1 MAKTRSSGR
10 VLRCRRKSC
19 GNADCCVDVEKAVL
33 KSTKRETNQKA
44 ASIIKRPSTSSP
56 ICTFQRRSLTSARR
70 IKTWSFVDL
79 AKLNPGQYGAFGT
92 AKWFRSWTN
101 FIDEPGVVHQENVM
115 IWFAQLNEIF
125 RNSQYGNSE
134 TAKQNS
140 QPTRNQQIKK
150 ERSSSRSEEKLFL
163 KKEETPSL
171 RKQEKSS
178 VQKEEESFLRKK
190 EKLSIQKEES
200 FLKEEDTPT
209 VKKEPPTVKKES
221 PKIKVERRSSSS
233 LDDEGISIQLSAS
246 TTDVSHGD
254 QADVESLEPSTAPP
268 GDSYTYFAV
277 VPDGQYTIID
287 GQVIEDLT
295 HLTRFIGD
303 DQSAALACYQLIN
316 LGNEGVNVGQG
327 AETSFEPDFGQGA
340 ETSFEPDFGQ
350 GAETSFEPDFGQ
362 GAETS
367 FEPDSGVDLSFAENY
382 DDPLLEISLEE
393 LDKYFEGVST
403 EEMLKLVANCQP

>member
-70 IKTWSFVDL
+70 IKTWRFVDL
-79 AKLNPGQYGAFGT
+79 AKSNPGQYGAFGT

-163 KKEETPSL
+163 KK
-171 RKQEKSS
+171 
-178 VQKEEESFLRKK
+178 
-190 EKLSIQKEES
+190 
-200 FLKEEDTPT
+200 
-209 VKKEPPTVKKES
+209 
-221 PKIKVERRSSSS
+221 
-233 LDDEGISIQLSAS
+233 
-246 TTDVSHGD
+246 
-254 QADVESLEPSTAPP
+254 
-268 GDSYTYFAV
+268 
-277 VPDGQYTIID
+277 
-287 GQVIEDLT
+287 
-295 HLTRFIGD
+295 
-303 DQSAALACYQLIN
+303 
-316 LGNEGVNVGQG
+316 
-327 AETSFEPDFGQGA
+327 
-340 ETSFEPDFGQ
+340 
-350 GAETSFEPDFGQ
+350 
-362 GAETS
+362 
-367 FEPDSGVDLSFAENY
+367 
-382 DDPLLEISLEE
+382 
-393 LDKYFEGVST
+393 
-403 EEMLKLVANCQP
+403 

>member
-70 IKTWSFVDL
+70 IKTWRFVDL
-79 AKLNPGQYGAFGT
+79 AKSNPGQYGAFGT

-134 TAKQNS
+134 TAKQN
-140 QPTRNQQIKK
+140 K
-150 ERSSSRSEEKLFL
+150 
-163 KKEETPSL
+163 TPSL

-178 VQKEEESFLRKK
+178 VQKEEESFLGKK
-190 EKLSIQKEES
+190 EKLSIQKEGS
-200 FLKEEDTPT
+200 PLKKEEDTPT
-209 VKKEPPTVKKES
+209 VKKESPTVKKESPTVKKES

-246 TTDVSHGD
+246 TTDVSHAD
-254 QADVESLEPSTAPP
+254 QADVEI
-268 GDSYTYFAV
+268 
-277 VPDGQYTIID
+277 PDGQYTIID

-303 DQSAALACYQLIN
+303 DHSAALACYQLIHA
-316 LGNEGVNVGQG
+316 GNEGVN
-327 AETSFEPDFGQGA
+327 FGQGA
-340 ETSFEPDFGQ
+340 EP
-350 GAETSFEPDFGQ
+350 SFEPDFGQ

-367 FEPDSGVDLSFAENY
+367 FEPDSGVGLSFTEND
-382 DDPLLEISLEE
+382 DDPFLKIVLEE
-393 LDKYFEGVST
+393 LDKYFEGVSA
-403 EEMLKLVANCQP
+403 EEILKMVANCQP